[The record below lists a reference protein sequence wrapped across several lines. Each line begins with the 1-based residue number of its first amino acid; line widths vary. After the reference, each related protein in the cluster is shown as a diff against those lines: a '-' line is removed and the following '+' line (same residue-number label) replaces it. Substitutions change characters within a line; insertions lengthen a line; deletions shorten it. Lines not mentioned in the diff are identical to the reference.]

1 MKLSLGLS
9 LALLGA
15 LTSAHAAPVRY
26 NIQFT
31 TTSGSPAPTSGS
43 FFYDSD
49 VPVFSNFLVVW
60 NGISFDMT
68 AAANNPTFAMGAC
81 NTAGNGAA
89 DTFDF
94 LLNQNCGSGQYF
106 NGWGGFGYGF
116 ASGFTFERSD
126 AENLPTNAISFSA
139 IDSSTDNT
147 SAQGTFSIS
156 LAEAPVPEPA
166 TLSMLTAAAA
176 LLAVRLR
183 MRRSGR
189 GSTPSRKRAVQ

>member
-15 LTSAHAAPVRY
+15 LSSVHAAPVKY

-31 TTSGSPAPTSGS
+31 TTSGSPTPASGS
-43 FFYDSD
+43 FFYDPD
-49 VPVFSNFLVVW
+49 VPVFSNFFVVW
-60 NGISFDMT
+60 NAQTYDMT
-68 AAANNPTFAMGAC
+68 SAANAPSVAIGTC

-94 LLNQNCGSGQYF
+94 LLNQNCGSGQAS
-106 NGWGGFGYGF
+106 NGWSAFESPDS
-116 ASGFTFERSD
+116 SGFTFARSD
-126 AENLPTNAISFSA
+126 NGPTNAIAISA
-139 IDSSTDNT
+139 YESPEGNFTNAS
-147 SAQGTFSIS
+147 GTFSIS

-166 TLSMLTAAAA
+166 TLSLLTAAAA

-183 MRRSGR
+183 MCR
-189 GSTPSRKRAVQ
+189 PS

>member
-15 LTSAHAAPVRY
+15 LSTAHAAPVKY
-26 NIQFT
+26 NIQFA
-31 TTSGSPAPTSGS
+31 TTSGGPAPTSGS
-43 FFYDSD
+43 FFYDPD

-60 NGISFDMT
+60 NGISFNMT
-68 AAANNPTFAMGAC
+68 AAANNPRFAWGAC

-106 NGWGGFGYGF
+106 NGWASDTQDWGAGIVNSVFGFQRIDDGSF
-116 ASGFTFERSD
+116 PTDQIVFDVSETTTFGEINM
-126 AENLPTNAISFSA
+126 AE
-139 IDSSTDNT
+139 
-147 SAQGTFSIS
+147 GTFSIS

-176 LLAVRLR
+176 LLAVRFR
-183 MRRSGR
+183 MRRPDSGSNR
-189 GSTPSRKRAVQ
+189 

>member
-15 LTSAHAAPVRY
+15 LSSAHAAPVKY

-31 TTSGSPAPTSGS
+31 TTFGSPTPASGS
-43 FFYDSD
+43 FFYDPD
-49 VPVFSNFLVVW
+49 VPVFSGFLVVW
-60 NGISFDMT
+60 NGISFNMT
-68 AAANNPTFAMGAC
+68 AAANNPQFASGAC

-106 NGWGGFGYGF
+106 NGWAANTQDFGVGPISSVF
-116 ASGFTFERSD
+116 DFQRIDNGSFPTDQIVFEAVEITLSGDVT
-126 AENLPTNAISFSA
+126 A
-139 IDSSTDNT
+139 
-147 SAQGTFSIS
+147 AQGTFSIS
-156 LAEAPVPEPA
+156 LAETPVPEPA
-166 TLSMLTAAAA
+166 TLSLLTAAAA

-183 MRRSGR
+183 MRR
-189 GSTPSRKRAVQ
+189 PS

>member
-15 LTSAHAAPVRY
+15 LSSAHAAPVKY

-31 TTSGSPAPTSGS
+31 TTSGSPTPASGS
-43 FFYDSD
+43 FFYDPD

-68 AAANNPTFAMGAC
+68 AAANNPKFAWGAC

-94 LLNQNCGSGQYF
+94 LLNQNCGSGQHF
-106 NGWGGFGYGF
+106 NGWAADTQDWGAGIVNGVFGFQRIDNGSFPTDQIVFDVSETTFF
-116 ASGFTFERSD
+116 AE
-126 AENLPTNAISFSA
+126 I
-139 IDSSTDNT
+139 NT
-147 SAQGTFSIS
+147 AQGTFSIS

-166 TLSMLTAAAA
+166 TLQAVIEKHA
-176 LLAVRLR
+176 LL
-183 MRRSGR
+183 S
-189 GSTPSRKRAVQ
+189 P